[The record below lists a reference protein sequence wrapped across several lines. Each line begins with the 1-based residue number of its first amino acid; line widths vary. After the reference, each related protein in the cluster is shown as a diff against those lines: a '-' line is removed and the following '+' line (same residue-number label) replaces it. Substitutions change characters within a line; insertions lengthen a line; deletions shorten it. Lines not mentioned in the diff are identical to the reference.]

1 MNRLFHKFILA
12 AEPAA
17 FTFILQLCLQNP
29 QKLLTDIRVMNRT
42 GHLHA
47 PPQIP
52 CHQIRRGNIQFCLFS
67 APEAVNPGVLQIPS
81 DDPLHMNIF
90 CISGHLRA
98 NTADPP
104 DDQMNFHAGV
114 RRLLKAINHMPFRH
128 RVGFDTD
135 IAIASFFRFLIN
147 MLQHSL
153 PNAGRRHQQFF
164 VRALQIIHKH
174 VAKKRNAV
182 LTDLPGSRHQ

>member
-67 APEAVNPGVLQIPS
+67 APEAVKGIQSYLGADFYTNSMRKFDYLQS
-81 DDPLHMNIF
+81 YL
-90 CISGHLRA
+90 G
-98 NTADPP
+98 
-104 DDQMNFHAGV
+104 AG
-114 RRLLKAINHMPFRH
+114 L
-128 RVGFDTD
+128 G
-135 IAIASFFRFLIN
+135 
-147 MLQHSL
+147 
-153 PNAGRRHQQFF
+153 G
-164 VRALQIIHKH
+164 
-174 VAKKRNAV
+174 
-182 LTDLPGSRHQ
+182 